1 MPGLSVCS
9 GLQIAVIDPM
19 KTHRIMKKFPLIL
32 VTVAAMIAVLLRL
45 ADRPMLNFSAMG
57 ALAVLCGA
65 VLRPSW
71 LSLLVPLACRALTD
85 CILEY
90 RTGHGF
96 YGSMAFDY
104 AAYVAMFAA
113 GRMLQPKHVPAA
125 LGTGLLAAAMFFT
138 VSNLGVWCMPHEG
151 QYLYERNLS
160 GLGQC
165 FTMAL
170 PFAKGTFLGDVGFTV
185 AFCGAWQLMA
195 ALGLQKQAELQ
206 PFKK

>member
-1 MPGLSVCS
+1 
-9 GLQIAVIDPM
+9 
-19 KTHRIMKKFPLIL
+19 MKKSSLIL
-32 VTVAAMIAVLLRL
+32 VIVAALIAVLLRL

-65 VLRPSW
+65 VLRPAW
-71 LSLLVPLACRALTD
+71 LGLLVPLACRALTD
-85 CILEY
+85 CVLEY

-104 AAYVAMFAA
+104 AAYAAMFAA

-125 LGTGLLAAAMFFT
+125 LGTGLLAAAMFFA

-151 QYLYERNLS
+151 QYLYERNLR
-160 GLGQC
+160 GLGEC

-170 PFAKGTFLGDVGFTV
+170 PFAKGTFLGDVSFTV
-185 AFCGAWQLMA
+185 AFFGVLQLLA
-195 ALGLQKQAELQ
+195 VPGVQKQVALQ
-206 PFKK
+206 QSEK